1 MKPPIFNAYDA
12 LAAYNKRGV
21 DIANTNS
28 FRLGGA
34 HGVNPINPAR
44 LPSNAEKAA
53 DNLVQLPA
61 LMDNQV
67 RGGYNAA
74 ANATGI
80 PAISYV
86 PDAVGLIGEG
96 AALSGAN
103 KVREAIKA
111 VPSFLDRVTQ
121 GYNQFRSQ

>member
-1 MKPPIFNAYDA
+1 MKAPIFNAHDA

-44 LPSNAEKAA
+44 LPSTAEKVA

-67 RGGYNAA
+67 RGGYSAA
-74 ANATGI
+74 ADATGI
-80 PAISYV
+80 PAISYI
-86 PDAVGLIGEG
+86 PDVVGLIGEG
-96 AALSGAN
+96 AALRGAN

-111 VPSFLDRVTQ
+111 VPLVLRQSNAGL
-121 GYNQFRSQ
+121 